1 MRIARDMCELVG
13 RTPMVFLNRMAEGCA
28 ARVALKLE
36 SFNPSGSVK
45 DRAGLNMVLRAEEQ
59 GLLGPGARLVEPT
72 SGNTGIALAFVCAVK
87 GYRLTLTM
95 PESFSLERRMLLA
108 GLGAELVLTPA
119 GEGMPGAIAR
129 AEALARETGAFMPRQ
144 FDNPANPEVH
154 SLTTALEIWEDT
166 DGLVDVVVAGV
177 GTGGTLT
184 GTARALK
191 EKKPGVLAVAVEPED
206 SPVLSGGK
214 AGSHGIQ
221 GIGAGFVPGNAD
233 LALYDE
239 IVRMPTAEALAMAR
253 RLMRE
258 EGVLCGISSGA
269 NVAAGLRVARRPENQ
284 GKLVVAVVC
293 DTGERYLS
301 TALFKESGGETGG
314 PKT

>member
-13 RTPMVFLNRMAEGCA
+13 RTPMVFLNRLAEGCA

-36 SFNPSGSVK
+36 SFNPCGSVK
-45 DRAGLNMVLRAEEQ
+45 DRPGLNMVLRAEEQ

-72 SGNTGIALAFVCAVK
+72 SGNTGIALAFVCAVR

-95 PESFSLERRMLLA
+95 PESFSLERRTLLA

-129 AEALARETGAFMPRQ
+129 AEAIARETGAFMPRQ

-154 SLTTALEIWEDT
+154 SLTTAQEIWEDT

-191 EKKPGVLAVAVEPED
+191 GKKPGLLAVAVEPED
-206 SPVLSGGK
+206 SPVLSGGA
-214 AGSHGIQ
+214 AGPHGIQ

-233 LALYDE
+233 VSLYDE
-239 IVRMPTAEALAMAR
+239 IVRMPTAEALATAR
-253 RLMRE
+253 RLMRV

-269 NVAAGLRVARRPENQ
+269 NVAAALHVARRPVNQ

-301 TALFKESGGETGG
+301 TALFQEPGGETGG
-314 PKT
+314 PKA